1 LVNRTQTFIR
11 FPFIVKDHSQQPFHD
26 KILPM
31 TELIGNS
38 ARLRTLADA
47 GGERVVNQ
55 VDDAVSS
62 SSFKSLINGQL
73 LWFVTRPTK
82 DCPG

>member
-1 LVNRTQTFIR
+1 
-11 FPFIVKDHSQQPFHD
+11 
-26 KILPM
+26 M

-38 ARLRTLADA
+38 TRLRILADA

-62 SSFKSLINGQL
+62 SSFKSLMVNCCGL
-73 LWFVTRPTK
+73 LRARPKTVRA
-82 DCPG
+82 

>member
-1 LVNRTQTFIR
+1 
-11 FPFIVKDHSQQPFHD
+11 
-26 KILPM
+26 M

-38 ARLRTLADA
+38 TRLRILADA
-47 GGERVVNQ
+47 GGEQVVNQ